1 MKIKPPHFLD
11 SLLILLCLIALSGGL
26 VYRFYALNRTGVIIS
41 LILAVI
47 SFVIIQ
53 YYYLISNKKTRRS
66 AATKVEKISFK
77 FINFLLVTCY
87 LFSSVFTFYLSMG
100 PLTPLLR
107 PGKRCQSIFSFFI
120 HWPAW
125 L

>member
-1 MKIKPPHFLD
+1 MKIKPSHLLD
-11 SLLILLCLIALSGGL
+11 SLLILLCLIAISGGL

-47 SFVIIQ
+47 CFIIIQ
-53 YYYLISNKKTRRS
+53 YYYLISNKKTRRP
-66 AATKVEKISFK
+66 ATAKVEKTRFK
-77 FINFLLVTCY
+77 FINFLLLTSCLY
-87 LFSSVFTFYLSMG
+87 LSVFTFYLSTA

-107 PGKRCQSIFSFFI
+107 PGKRCPNIFSFFI
-120 HWPAW
+120 RWPVW